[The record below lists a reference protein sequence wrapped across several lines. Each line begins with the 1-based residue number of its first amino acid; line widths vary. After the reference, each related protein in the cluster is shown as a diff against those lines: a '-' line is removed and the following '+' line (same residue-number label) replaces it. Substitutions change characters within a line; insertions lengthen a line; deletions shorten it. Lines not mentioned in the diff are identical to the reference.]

1 MLAFWWSLKRS
12 RGMHRESKSL
22 EIRQSWVWTQT
33 LGVTNSVTSIKAMTS
48 HSLSLFIYKTG
59 DSYLH
64 QLSVLGWNEIKIF
77 LVSGKIG
84 SLLVNSKIFTQY
96 MLFFAHIFILWNN
109 SQWLLVGLSGIMLV
123 YYSDNWYENRCNNH

>member
-48 HSLSLFIYKTG
+48 HSLSLFIKQETHTYISWVFWDEMRLKY
-59 DSYLH
+59 S
-64 QLSVLGWNEIKIF
+64 W
-77 LVSGKIG
+77 LVAKLEVSWLIVKY
-84 SLLVNSKIFTQY
+84 SHNTCS
-96 MLFFAHIFILWNN
+96 FFAHIFILWNN